1 MTQLATNVPSVIA
14 QGVGIPNGAQ
24 VEVRIAKDAPLGE
37 RIAQARVHL
46 QSIIVQAKFQGAK
59 VQPDATAFVALF
71 LFMEEIVQRVEALEG
86 KNTKEE
92 VLAQP

>member
-1 MTQLATNVPSVIA
+1 MTQLATNVPGVIA

-37 RIAQARVHL
+37 RIAQARTHL
-46 QSIIVQAKFQGAK
+46 QNIVMQAKFQGAR

-71 LFMEEIVQRVEALEG
+71 LFMEEVVQRVEALEG
-86 KNTKEE
+86 KKAEEE
-92 VLAQP
+92 VLVQP